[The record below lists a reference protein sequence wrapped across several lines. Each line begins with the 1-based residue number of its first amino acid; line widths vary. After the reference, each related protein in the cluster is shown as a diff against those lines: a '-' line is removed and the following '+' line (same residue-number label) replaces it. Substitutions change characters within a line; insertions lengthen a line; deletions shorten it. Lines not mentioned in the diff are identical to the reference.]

1 MKNSQFISLNGN
13 KSENPTGFFE
23 EEYNRMT
30 EMSFDLDE
38 LYWDIE
44 KEGINTHVIRSIN
57 ETVNNFYDE
66 LTRLFALEE
75 EILFKEL
82 SEVLPDKSMP
92 EALKNENAN
101 ILLLFEALKNIF
113 SENDE
118 IRKEKDLLQAEM
130 IALADLL
137 QRDAK
142 KKRTMLKHCLMFS
155 WLAGSAGLSQPLAAS
170 SAIRQRLCYGRRA
183 TGLPWKESSS

>member
-1 MKNSQFISLNGN
+1 MKNSQYFDLNGN
-13 KSENPTGFFE
+13 KSDSPTSFFE
-23 EEYNRMT
+23 VEYNRMT
-30 EMSFDLDE
+30 EMSSALDE

-57 ETVNNFYDE
+57 ETVNDFYDE
-66 LTRLFALEE
+66 LSKLFSLEE

-82 SEVLPDKSMP
+82 AEVLPDRALAD
-92 EALKNENAN
+92 ALKNENAN

-113 SENDE
+113 SDNDE

-137 QRDAK
+137 QRDAQ
-142 KKRTMLKHCLMFS
+142 KKRNMLIHELNTLLPQRKLEEMKEK
-155 WLAGSAGLSQPLAAS
+155 
-170 SAIRQRLCYGRRA
+170 IREGFF
-183 TGLPWKESSS
+183 THI

>member
-142 KKRTMLKHCLMFS
+142 KKRTMLIHEYNTLIPQRKRDEMREK
-155 WLAGSAGLSQPLAAS
+155 
-170 SAIRQRLCYGRRA
+170 IR
-183 TGLPWKESSS
+183 TGFFAHT

>member
-1 MKNSQFISLNGN
+1 MKNLEHINLNGS
-13 KSENPTGFFE
+13 KSESPTSFFE
-23 EEYNRMT
+23 KEYTRMT
-30 EMSFDLDE
+30 EMSSALDE

-57 ETVNNFYDE
+57 ETVNEYYDE
-66 LTRLFALEE
+66 LTRLFILEE

-82 SEVLPDKSMP
+82 AEVMPDKILA

-113 SENDE
+113 SDTGE

-137 QRDAK
+137 GRDAA
-142 KKRTMLKHCLMFS
+142 KKRNMLINELNKYLPQDKLLEMNEKFS
-155 WLAGSAGLSQPLAAS
+155 EVFFAHM
-170 SAIRQRLCYGRRA
+170 
-183 TGLPWKESSS
+183 

>member
-1 MKNSQFISLNGN
+1 MKNNQTYSLNGK
-13 KSENPTGFFE
+13 KSESPTIFFE
-23 EEYNRMT
+23 NEYNRMN
-30 EMSFDLDE
+30 EMSASLDE

-57 ETVNNFYDE
+57 ETVNLFYDE
-66 LTRLFALEE
+66 LINLFRLEE
-75 EILFKEL
+75 DYLYKEL
-82 SEVLPDKSMP
+82 IKILPERSLAESLM
-92 EALKNENAN
+92 NENSN

-137 QRDAK
+137 QRDSEK
-142 KKRTMLKHCLMFS
+142 KKKLLLHEINS
-155 WLAGSAGLSQPLAAS
+155 V
-170 SAIRQRLCYGRRA
+170 
-183 TGLPWKESSS
+183 LPKQKLDEMRDKIKEGNYIHA

>member
-1 MKNSQFISLNGN
+1 MKNLEPIDINRN
-13 KSENPTGFFE
+13 KSESPTSFFE

-30 EMSFDLDE
+30 EMSIALDE

-57 ETVNNFYDE
+57 ETVKKYYDE
-66 LTRLFALEE
+66 LSRLFVLEE

-82 SEVLPDKSMP
+82 AEVMP
-92 EALKNENAN
+92 ERSVADALKNENDN
-101 ILLLFEALKNIF
+101 ILLLLESLKNIF
-113 SENDE
+113 SDNDE

-137 QRDAK
+137 QRDAN
-142 KKRTMLKHCLMFS
+142 KKRNILIHELNTLLPLGKLEEMREKIRESFFS
-155 WLAGSAGLSQPLAAS
+155 HL
-170 SAIRQRLCYGRRA
+170 
-183 TGLPWKESSS
+183 

>member
-1 MKNSQFISLNGN
+1 MKNTEIFSFNPDQSQS
-13 KSENPTGFFE
+13 PTSFFE

-30 EMSFDLDE
+30 EMSMALDE

-57 ETVNNFYDE
+57 ETVNAFYDE
-66 LTRLFALEE
+66 LSKLFNLEE
-75 EILFKEL
+75 EILYKEL
-82 SEVLPDKSMP
+82 AEVLPDRSLAD
-92 EALKNENAN
+92 ALKNENAN
-101 ILLLFEALKNIF
+101 ILLLLEALKNIF

-137 QRDAK
+137 QRDAE
-142 KKRTMLKHCLMFS
+142 KKRSILIHEINTLLPKRKLDE
-155 WLAGSAGLSQPLAAS
+155 
-170 SAIRQRLCYGRRA
+170 IREKIKQGFFVHV
-183 TGLPWKESSS
+183 

>member
-1 MKNSQFISLNGN
+1 MKNSQYFDLNGN
-13 KSENPTGFFE
+13 KSDSPTGFFE
-23 EEYNRMT
+23 VEYNRMT
-30 EMSFDLDE
+30 EMSSALDE

-57 ETVNNFYDE
+57 ETVNDFYDE
-66 LTRLFALEE
+66 LSKLFSLEE

-82 SEVLPDKSMP
+82 AEVLPDRALAD
-92 EALKNENAN
+92 ALKNENAN

-137 QRDAK
+137 QRDAQ
-142 KKRTMLKHCLMFS
+142 KKRSMLIHELNTLLPQRKLEEMKEK
-155 WLAGSAGLSQPLAAS
+155 
-170 SAIRQRLCYGRRA
+170 IREGFFA
-183 TGLPWKESSS
+183 HI

>member
-1 MKNSQFISLNGN
+1 MKNKEIFSLNGK
-13 KSENPTGFFE
+13 KSESPTSFFE
-23 EEYNRMT
+23 EEYSRMT
-30 EMSFDLDE
+30 EMSGALDE

-57 ETVNNFYDE
+57 ETVNKFYDE
-66 LTRLFALEE
+66 LSK
-75 EILFKEL
+75 LFKMEEDILYKEL
-82 SEVLPDKSMP
+82 IQILPERSLA

-101 ILLLFEALKNIF
+101 ILLLFDALKNIF

-137 QRDAK
+137 QRDAAK
-142 KKRTMLKHCLMFS
+142 KKNMLIHEINSVLPKQKLEEMREKIKE
-155 WLAGSAGLSQPLAAS
+155 GSFAHA
-170 SAIRQRLCYGRRA
+170 
-183 TGLPWKESSS
+183 

>member
-13 KSENPTGFFE
+13 KSESPTSFFE
-23 EEYNRMT
+23 EEYNRMS
-30 EMSFDLDE
+30 EMSSDLDE

-57 ETVNNFYDE
+57 ETVNAFYDE
-66 LTRLFALEE
+66 LSRLFALEE

-82 SEVLPDKSMP
+82 AKVLPEKALP

-137 QRDAK
+137 QRDAD
-142 KKRTMLKHCLMFS
+142 KKRSILIHEFNTLLPQRKLEEMREK
-155 WLAGSAGLSQPLAAS
+155 
-170 SAIRQRLCYGRRA
+170 IREGFFA
-183 TGLPWKESSS
+183 HT